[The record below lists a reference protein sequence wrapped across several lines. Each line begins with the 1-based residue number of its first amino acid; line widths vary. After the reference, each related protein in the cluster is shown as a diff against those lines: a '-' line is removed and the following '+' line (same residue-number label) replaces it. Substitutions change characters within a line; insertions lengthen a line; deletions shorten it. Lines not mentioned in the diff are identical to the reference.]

1 MIQFAYVTLVHPT
14 ALPPI
19 PPVAE
24 PVDAPDIV
32 SSVADLVPALPPP
45 PPEPTVE
52 LVQLPAIVHKI
63 HDDKTADLT
72 IFSSEAFV
80 LHNGGLACFFRARV
94 PLDVTK
100 SKAPSY
106 QLVETHA
113 VVDAV
118 FEERESAPAPAP
130 LAKGPVA
137 APTIVHSP
145 PDGKRRVFGKG
156 QAAKNPSTRSGSIRR
171 FESASVSAGKGQAS
185 PEQILRSVGEPK
197 ASLPGQQPRRVFM
210 KGKGEV
216 TSQRQ
221 KQAIE
226 AARADMPI
234 DAERDP
240 MGAIASML
248 DNDPDDDVP
257 TEGEVP
263 APAPA
268 PLPAAPAPRALPRA
282 NTNGRATTGG
292 QPL

>member
-1 MIQFAYVTLVHPT
+1 MIQFAQITLVSPT
-14 ALPPI
+14 SPPVLALPP
-19 PPVAE
+19 A
-24 PVDAPDIV
+24 DDIV
-32 SSVADLVPALPPP
+32 SSVADLVPPPA
-45 PPEPTVE
+45 PEPVVE

-72 IFSSEAFV
+72 VFSSEAFV

-94 PLDVTK
+94 PLDETR
-100 SKAPSY
+100 SRAPSY
-106 QLVETHA
+106 VLA
-113 VVDAV
+113 
-118 FEERESAPAPAP
+118 ESTVLPEPEVSTA
-130 LAKGPVA
+130 LAKVVPAGP
-137 APTIVHSP
+137 PKIVHSP
-145 PDGKRRVFGKG
+145 PDGQRRVFGKG

-234 DAERDP
+234 DPERDP

-263 APAPA
+263 APAP
-268 PLPAAPAPRALPRA
+268 LPAAPAPRALPRA